1 MAREWQEQVKS
12 KGVSIMTNT
21 IVYVAAYILI
31 GVFSGLASKS
41 FGERR
46 DLHGVG
52 APVAWGLVGSVAF
65 GAASL
70 ALLHGGPDRDLVYK
84 EGWDTGTTL
93 PAYWVS
99 LFISLAGAMLALTL
113 HRLLAGK
120 ESRLE

>member
-1 MAREWQEQVKS
+1 
-12 KGVSIMTNT
+12 MTNT
-21 IVYVAAYILI
+21 VVYVVAYILI
-31 GVFSGLASKS
+31 GVFSGLASRS
-41 FGERR
+41 FGERGGA
-46 DLHGVG
+46 HGVLK
-52 APVAWGLVGSVAF
+52 PVAWGLVGAVAF

-84 EGWDTGTTL
+84 EGWDSGTL

-99 LFISLAGAMLALTL
+99 LFISLAGAMLALAL